1 MVTKEQ
7 ERKALSQI
15 KKIVD
20 SLGEDSYIAMAFEGC
35 FEDAEMNIENDWACS
50 WKQRAEQNDKYAT
63 QWEKECSERAKEK
76 EEALKKVEEL
86 QETIK
91 KLSKKIFFE
100 DELRDFYVLAED
112 DLFDTERHIEEEAQ
126 EIVKYAEETTSD
138 KFLNSVTSHRAYTR
152 RAKHLNQLLERIS
165 YVMKQEE

>member
-7 ERKALSQI
+7 ERKALNQI

-35 FEDAEMNIENDWACS
+35 FEDAETNIENDWACS

-76 EEALKKVEEL
+76 EDLLKKVEEL
-86 QETIK
+86 QEEVK
-91 KLSKKIFFE
+91 KLNKKIFFE
-100 DELRDFYVLAED
+100 DELNDFYILAEEE
-112 DLFDTERHIEEEAQ
+112 LFDTESHIDKDAQ
-126 EIVKYAEETTSD
+126 DIVKFAEDPNSD
-138 KFLNSVTSHRAYTR
+138 EFIFAVNSHRQYMR
-152 RAKHLNQLLERIS
+152 RAKHLTQLLERIS
-165 YVMKQEE
+165 SVMKQEE

>member
-7 ERKALSQI
+7 ERKALNKI
-15 KKIVD
+15 KNIVEE
-20 SLGEDSYIAMAFEGC
+20 LGNDSYVAMAFEGC
-35 FEDAEMNIENDWACS
+35 FEDAETNIENDWACS

-63 QWEKECSERAKEK
+63 QWEKECSERAREK

-100 DELRDFYVLAED
+100 DELNDFYILVEEEI
-112 DLFDTERHIEEEAQ
+112 FDTERHIEEDAQ
-126 EIVKYAEETTSD
+126 EIVKFAENPNSD
-138 KFLNSVTSHRAYTR
+138 EFIFAVNSHRMYTR
-152 RAKHLNQLLERIS
+152 RANHLTQLLKHIS
-165 YVMKQEE
+165 SVMKT

>member
-1 MVTKEQ
+1 MTTKEQ
-7 ERKALSQI
+7 ERKALNQI

-35 FEDAEMNIENDWACS
+35 FEDAELNIENDWACS

-63 QWEKECSERAKEK
+63 QWEKECAERAKEK
-76 EEALKKVEEL
+76 EEAL
-86 QETIK
+86 
-91 KLSKKIFFE
+91 KKIFFE

-112 DLFDTERHIEEEAQ
+112 DLFDTERHIDEEAQ
-126 EIVKYAEETTSD
+126 DIVKYAEETTGD
-138 KFLNSVTSHRAYTR
+138 KFLNAVTSHRAYTR
-152 RAKHLNQLLERIS
+152 RAKHLNQLLERIN